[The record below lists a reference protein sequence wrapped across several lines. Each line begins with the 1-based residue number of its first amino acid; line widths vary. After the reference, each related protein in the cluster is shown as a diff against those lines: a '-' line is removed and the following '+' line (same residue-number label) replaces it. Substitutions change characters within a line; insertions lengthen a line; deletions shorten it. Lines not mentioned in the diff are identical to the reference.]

1 MHIKLSAE
9 LKLAL
14 AVAAQRD
21 GMSEEEFVIAA
32 ITERIQIPQSEAE
45 IAGNARWLEE
55 GGASGS
61 LHPLNQVCE
70 QWEER
75 SKEENIPAKVQ
86 QSLP

>member
-1 MHIKLSAE
+1 MQITLSAE

-32 ITERIQIPQSEAE
+32 ITNKIQIPQSEAE
-45 IAGNARWLEE
+45 IAENARWLEE
-55 GGASGS
+55 GGPSGS
-61 LHPLNQVCE
+61 LRPLKQVCE

-75 SKEENIPAKVQ
+75 SKEENIPAKVR
-86 QSLP
+86 QSLA

>member
-1 MHIKLSAE
+1 MQIPLNAE
-9 LKLAL
+9 LKLAIS
-14 AVAAQRD
+14 AAAQRD

-32 ITERIQIPQSEAE
+32 ITERIQIPQSEIE
-45 IAGNARWLEE
+45 IAENAQWLAA

-61 LHPLNQVCE
+61 LHPLKQVCE

-75 SKEENIPAKVQ
+75 SKEEKIPAKVR

>member
-1 MHIKLSAE
+1 MHINFSAE

-14 AVAAQRD
+14 TVAARRD
-21 GMSEEEFVIAA
+21 GMSEEEFVLAA
-32 ITERIQIPQSEAE
+32 ITEKIQIPQSEAE
-45 IAGNARWLEE
+45 IAENAHWLEA
-55 GGASGS
+55 GGTSGS

-75 SKEENIPAKVQ
+75 SKADDIPAKIQ